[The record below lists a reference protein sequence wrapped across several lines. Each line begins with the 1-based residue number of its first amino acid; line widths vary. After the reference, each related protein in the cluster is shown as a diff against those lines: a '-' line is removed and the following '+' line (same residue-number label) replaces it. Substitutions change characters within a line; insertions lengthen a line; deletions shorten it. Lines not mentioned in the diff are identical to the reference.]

1 MVVDQ
6 NSELHGPALCA
17 NLEAVDPIIVHQEA
31 LVQPP
36 QPAIIHNTESSHD
49 KNQEIND
56 LPTFDEALKME
67 IVKMDKSQSE
77 TLRAKQEDDFPVVYQ
92 KQMTNC
98 PIMKHMN
105 LIFNSKLVIAICI
118 FLFH

>member
-67 IVKMDKSQSE
+67 IVKTDSLQSK
-77 TLRAKQEDDFPVVYQ
+77 T
-92 KQMTNC
+92 
-98 PIMKHMN
+98 
-105 LIFNSKLVIAICI
+105 
-118 FLFH
+118 